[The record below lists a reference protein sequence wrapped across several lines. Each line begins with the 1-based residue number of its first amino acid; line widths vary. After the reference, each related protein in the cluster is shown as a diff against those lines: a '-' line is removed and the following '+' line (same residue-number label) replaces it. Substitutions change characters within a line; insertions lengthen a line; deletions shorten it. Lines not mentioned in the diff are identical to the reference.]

1 MRCRRIKRGG
11 ASNTVVWFGS
21 YGKAADGSSLFF
33 NENNIHDNFADRQ
46 EGVANSL
53 TQRLSVIAGE
63 LWYNITYGLPL
74 LEKVDSKTAI
84 DATVS
89 EIVLSHPDVT
99 DITEFSSAVEGS
111 KYSAKMTVETSFGDL
126 ELTI

>member
-1 MRCRRIKRGG
+1 M
-11 ASNTVVWFGS
+11 
-21 YGKAADGSSLFF
+21 
-33 NENNIHDNFADRQ
+33 
-46 EGVANSL
+46 
-53 TQRLSVIAGE
+53 
-63 LWYNITYGLPL
+63 
-74 LEKVDSKTAI
+74 EKVDSKTAL

-99 DITEFSSAVEGS
+99 DITEFSSIVEGS

>member
-1 MRCRRIKRGG
+1 MRCRKIENG
-11 ASNTVVWFGS
+11 NIVWFGS
-21 YGKAADGSSLFF
+21 AGKTAEGRSKLAL
-33 NENNIHDNFADRQ
+33 NFADKQ

-63 LWYNITYGLPL
+63 LWYNVSYGLPL

-99 DITEFSSAVEGS
+99 DISEFSSEISGT
-111 KYSAKMTVETSFGDL
+111 KYSARVTVETVFGDL

>member
-1 MRCRRIKRGG
+1 MRCRKIENG
-11 ASNTVVWFGS
+11 NIVWFGS
-21 YGKAADGSSLFF
+21 AGKTAEGRSKLAL
-33 NENNIHDNFADRQ
+33 NFADKQ

-63 LWYNITYGLPL
+63 LWYNVSYGLPL

-84 DATVS
+84 DATAS

-99 DITEFSSAVEGS
+99 DISEFSSEISGT
-111 KYSAKMTVETSFGDL
+111 KYSARVTVETVFGDL

>member
-1 MRCRRIKRGG
+1 MRCRKIENG
-11 ASNTVVWFGS
+11 NIVWFGS
-21 YGKAADGSSLFF
+21 AGKTADGRSKLAM
-33 NENNIHDNFADRQ
+33 NFADKQ

-89 EIVLSHPDVT
+89 EIVLSHPDVV
-99 DITEFSSAVEGS
+99 DITEFESSKSATQ
-111 KYSAKMTVETSFGDL
+111 YHAKMKISTNFGELSL
-126 ELTI
+126 EI

>member
-1 MRCRRIKRGG
+1 MRCRKIENG
-11 ASNTVVWFGS
+11 NIVWFGS
-21 YGKAADGSSLFF
+21 AGKTTDGRSKLAL
-33 NENNIHDNFADRQ
+33 NFADNQ

-99 DITEFSSAVEGS
+99 DITEFSSVVEGS

>member
-1 MRCRRIKRGG
+1 MRCRKIENG
-11 ASNTVVWFGS
+11 NIVWFGS
-21 YGKAADGSSLFF
+21 AGKTADGRSKLAL
-33 NENNIHDNFADRQ
+33 NFAEKQ

-63 LWYNITYGLPL
+63 LWYNVSYGLPL

-99 DITEFSSAVEGS
+99 DISEFSSEISGT
-111 KYSAKMTVETSFGDL
+111 KYSVKMTIETVFGDL

>member
-1 MRCRRIKRGG
+1 MRCRKIENG
-11 ASNTVVWFGS
+11 NIVWFGS
-21 YGKAADGSSLFF
+21 AGKTADGRSKLAT
-33 NENNIHDNFADRQ
+33 NFADKQ

-99 DITEFSSAVEGS
+99 DITEFSSVVEGS